1 MSDFVIG
8 SSTNVGVMENETLES
23 QTDGRYINPE
33 RIVDGGISASQSQ
46 VIVNSIDDKIRKA
59 VDNAVRTIKNRMRD
73 AISAAMDNVVIP
85 RVEMAV
91 RPITG

>member
-73 AISAAMDNVVIP
+73 AILAAMDNVVIP